1 MDVQNVDI
9 IKMFNISNP
18 TVQMMG
24 RYQPWP
30 GGHREL
36 FKQAMKRT
44 GQVAIFVRSMLVTN
58 DNPLKFDEVKEIIIE
73 DLTKHNFTIDKDYV
87 IIQVPN
93 IVDITYGRDVGYSIT
108 LEKLPDE
115 IEKISATKIREL
127 WKKEKLKMS

>member
-1 MDVQNVDI
+1 
-9 IKMFNISNP
+9 
-18 TVQMMG
+18 MMG
-24 RYQPWP
+24 RYQPWH

-44 GQVAIFVRSMLVTN
+44 GQVAIFVRNMPVN
-58 DNPLKFDEVKEIIIE
+58 NNNPLKFEEVKEIITE

-87 IIQVPN
+87 IMQVPN
-93 IVDITYGRDVGYSIT
+93 IIDITYGRDVGYSIT

>member
-1 MDVQNVDI
+1 
-9 IKMFNISNP
+9 MFNSNNP

-24 RYQPWP
+24 RFQPWH

-36 FKQAMKRT
+36 FKQALKKT
-44 GQVAIFVRSMLVTN
+44 GQIAIMVRHMPVNT
-58 DNPLKFDEVKEIIIE
+58 DNPLEFEEVKEMITE
-73 DLTKHNFTIDKDYV
+73 DLTKYNFTIDKEYV

-115 IEKISATKIREL
+115 IENISATKIREL
-127 WKKEKLKMS
+127 WKKEKLEMS

>member
-1 MDVQNVDI
+1 
-9 IKMFNISNP
+9 MFNINQP

-24 RYQPWP
+24 RYQPWH

-44 GQVAIFVRSMLVTN
+44 GQVAIFVRNMPVNN
-58 DNPLKFDEVKEIIIE
+58 DNPLKFEEVAEIITE

-87 IIQVPN
+87 IMQVPN

-108 LEKLPDE
+108 LERLPDE
-115 IEKISATKIREL
+115 IENISATAIREL
-127 WKKEKLKMS
+127 WKKEKLKIS

>member
-1 MDVQNVDI
+1 MIDST
-9 IKMFNISNP
+9 KP

-24 RYQPWP
+24 RYQPWH

-44 GQVAIFVRSMLVTN
+44 GQVAIFVRNMPVN
-58 DNPLKFDEVKEIIIE
+58 NNNPLKFEEVKEIITE

-87 IIQVPN
+87 IMQVPN
-93 IVDITYGRDVGYSIT
+93 IIDITYGRDVGYSIT

-127 WKKEKLKMS
+127 WKKEKSKMS

>member
-1 MDVQNVDI
+1 MES
-9 IKMFNISNP
+9 KKP

-24 RYQPWP
+24 RFQPWH

-36 FKQAMKRT
+36 FKQALKRT
-44 GQVAIFVRSMLVTN
+44 GQVAIFVRNMPVNN
-58 DNPLKFDEVKEIIIE
+58 DNPLEFEEVKEMIIE
-73 DLTKHNFTIDKDYV
+73 DLTKHNFTIDKEYV

-115 IEKISATKIREL
+115 IENISATKIREL
-127 WKKEKLKMS
+127 WKKEKLEMS

>member
-1 MDVQNVDI
+1 
-9 IKMFNISNP
+9 MFNINQP

-24 RYQPWP
+24 RYQPWH

-44 GQVAIFVRSMLVTN
+44 GQVAIFVRNMPVNN
-58 DNPLKFDEVKEIIIE
+58 DNPLKFEEVAEIITE

-87 IIQVPN
+87 IMQVPN

-108 LEKLPDE
+108 LERLPDE
-115 IEKISATKIREL
+115 IENISATKIREL
-127 WKKEKLKMS
+127 WKKEKSEMS